1 MGTKNINP
9 ADLTDDQELANA
21 LAGVSKD
28 VEDFSTSGFNPLET
42 GDLDNV
48 PLNDTNTNV
57 VESTV
62 EPTTSGVKP
71 ATLDEVTS
79 QTNALNDAL
88 PTTSEPLPEEETL
101 DVSLLDIKNEAIEE
115 LMPIL
120 DHLKTDPEEK
130 FNAYLLLLRSTDNK
144 DLIKPALSMAKQI
157 TDEEKRASALLDI
170 IKEID
175 YLSKEA

>member
-48 PLNDTNTNV
+48 PLNNTNT
-57 VESTV
+57 VESAV

-88 PTTSEPLPEEETL
+88 PVTNEPLPEEGAL

>member
-9 ADLTDDQELANA
+9 VDLTDDQELANA

-48 PLNDTNTNV
+48 PLNNTNT
-57 VESTV
+57 VESAV
-62 EPTTSGVKP
+62 EPTVNETKP
-71 ATLDEVTS
+71 ALEEVTS
-79 QTNALNDAL
+79 QTEALADAL
-88 PTTSEPLPEEETL
+88 PVTNEPLPEEGTL

-120 DHLKTDPEEK
+120 NHLKTDPEEK

>member
-48 PLNDTNTNV
+48 PLNNTNT
-57 VESTV
+57 VESAV
-62 EPTTSGVKP
+62 EPTVNETKP
-71 ATLDEVTS
+71 ALEEVTS
-79 QTNALNDAL
+79 QTEALADAL
-88 PTTSEPLPEEETL
+88 PVTNEPLLEEETL
-101 DVSLLDIKNEAIEE
+101 DVSLLDVKNEAIEE

>member
-48 PLNDTNTNV
+48 PLNNTNT
-57 VESTV
+57 VESAV
-62 EPTTSGVKP
+62 EPTTSEVKP

-79 QTNALNDAL
+79 QTNALADTL
-88 PTTSEPLPEEETL
+88 PVTNEPLPEEETL

>member
-21 LAGVSKD
+21 LAGVNKD

-48 PLNDTNTNV
+48 PLNNTNT
-57 VESTV
+57 VESAV
-62 EPTTSGVKP
+62 EPTVNETKP
-71 ATLDEVTS
+71 ALEEVTS
-79 QTNALNDAL
+79 QTEALADAL
-88 PTTSEPLPEEETL
+88 PVTNEPLPEEGTL

>member
-48 PLNDTNTNV
+48 PLNNTNT

-62 EPTTSGVKP
+62 EPTTSEAKP

-88 PTTSEPLPEEETL
+88 PVANEPLPEEGTL

-144 DLIKPALSMAKQI
+144 DLVKPALSMAKQI

>member
-48 PLNDTNTNV
+48 PLNNTNT
-57 VESTV
+57 VESAV
-62 EPTTSGVKP
+62 EPATSGVKP

-88 PTTSEPLPEEETL
+88 PVTNEPLPEEGTL

>member
-62 EPTTSGVKP
+62 EPTVNETKP
-71 ATLDEVTS
+71 ALEEVTS
-79 QTNALNDAL
+79 QTEALADAL
-88 PTTSEPLPEEETL
+88 PVTNKPLPEEGTL

>member
-48 PLNDTNTNV
+48 ALNNTNT
-57 VESTV
+57 VESAV
-62 EPTTSGVKP
+62 EPTINETKP
-71 ATLDEVTS
+71 ALEEVTS

-88 PTTSEPLPEEETL
+88 PVTNEPLPEEGTL

>member
-62 EPTTSGVKP
+62 EPTINETKP
-71 ATLDEVTS
+71 ALEEVTS
-79 QTNALNDAL
+79 QTEALDDAL
-88 PTTSEPLPEEETL
+88 PVTNKPLPEEETL

>member
-9 ADLTDDQELANA
+9 TDLTDDQELANA

-48 PLNDTNTNV
+48 PLNNTNT
-57 VESTV
+57 VESAV
-62 EPTTSGVKP
+62 EPTVNETKP
-71 ATLDEVTS
+71 ALEEVTS
-79 QTNALNDAL
+79 QTEALADAL
-88 PTTSEPLPEEETL
+88 PVTNEPLPEEGTL

>member
-48 PLNDTNTNV
+48 PLNNTNT
-57 VESTV
+57 VESAV
-62 EPTTSGVKP
+62 EPTVNETKP
-71 ATLDEVTS
+71 ALEEVTS
-79 QTNALNDAL
+79 QTEALADAL
-88 PTTSEPLPEEETL
+88 PATNEPLPEEGTL

>member
-48 PLNDTNTNV
+48 PLNNTNT
-57 VESTV
+57 VESAV

-88 PTTSEPLPEEETL
+88 PVTNEPLPEEGTL

-130 FNAYLLLLRSTDNK
+130 FNTYLLLLRSTDNK